1 MQDQG
6 FLQQEES
13 DAALARQL
21 HQEINGPDG
30 SANPSKSETN
40 PNRTQGG
47 ITLECPACTFINS
60 YNDIVPGVRYTCEQC
75 HTPLSLASTQNP
87 SVLSTN
93 EKKLVK
99 CNLCECLNK
108 IPNGTYDAILCG
120 GCSHELKKG
129 QTQNNSQP
137 QQSHSETTRRIQ
149 VRCGEC
155 GSVNAVQVGNDVFNV
170 RFECGSCQVVNEV
183 SLQ

>member
-1 MQDQG
+1 MQNQG
-6 FLQQEES
+6 FLQQEDS

-30 SANPSKSETN
+30 GSVTSAVDTN
-40 PNRTQGG
+40 PNRIDGG
-47 ITLECPACTFINS
+47 VSLECPACTFINV
-60 YNDIVPGVRYTCEQC
+60 YNDTVPGVRYTCAQC
-75 HTPLSLASTQNP
+75 HTALSANSTQNP
-87 SVLSTN
+87 GETSAN

-120 GCSHELKKG
+120 GCSHELKKD
-129 QTQNNSQP
+129 QAAKKSQP
-137 QQSHSETTRRIQ
+137 QQSPPQTTRRIQ

-155 GSVNAVQVGNDVFNV
+155 GSVNAVQVGNDVFNI